1 MPIELDKKYS
11 DYPIY
16 AQKIETKAS
25 NPHFINGEV
34 AVQIYIENCQN
45 FLDVIEDG
53 GFLILKGEAGTKN
66 NFHIVKLVIKKDT
79 AYFEATSDFLKE
91 LPCKQ
96 ILLEDIQQAPIYAK
110 ILFTISNRMNQEMAI
125 DFDAKPSHHL
135 NPKTENEK
143 EQSKFTLVLP
153 SERNCK

>member
-1 MPIELDKKYS
+1 M
-11 DYPIY
+11 
-16 AQKIETKAS
+16 
-25 NPHFINGEV
+25 
-34 AVQIYIENCQN
+34 
-45 FLDVIEDG
+45 DVIENGD
-53 GFLILKGEAGTKN
+53 FLILKGGAGTKN